1 MINFLPRLITGIA
14 YISLV
19 TGSIIYSSG
28 SFLVV
33 FILLTLLATYESH
46 ELWKKIKLNSSNHSF
61 NSNQSLIFRLP
72 QYYVFQSMTVLAII
86 PFSFDELYNPFPI
99 LLIFILIWISD
110 TMSYFFGSYFGKT
123 KMKIKASPN
132 KTWEGFVGGFLC
144 SITFSIISF
153 NYIQEIY
160 PFWKT
165 VSLGILIP
173 IFGLIG
179 DIYQSK
185 IKRMAGVK
193 DSGTILP
200 GHGGVLDRLDSAMGV
215 SYIVLIITL
224 I

>member
-1 MINFLPRLITGIA
+1 MINFLPRLITGIV
-14 YISLV
+14 YITLI
-19 TGSIIYSSG
+19 TGSIIYSSK

-33 FILLTLLATYESH
+33 FILLTLLAIYESH
-46 ELWKKIKLNSSNHSF
+46 ELWKKIKLN

-72 QYYVFQSMTVLAII
+72 QYYVFQSMIVLALI
-86 PFSFDELYNPFPI
+86 PFSFDEFYNPFPI

-132 KTWEGFVGGFLC
+132 KTWEGFIGGLLC
-144 SITFSIISF
+144 SIIFSIISF

>member
-1 MINFLPRLITGIA
+1 MINFLPRLITGIL
-14 YISLV
+14 YILLV
-19 TGSIIYSSG
+19 AGSIIYSSE

-33 FILLTLLATYESH
+33 FILLTLLAAYESH
-46 ELWKKIKLNSSNHSF
+46 ELWRKTQIK
-61 NSNQSLIFRLP
+61 NSNQSLVYRLP

-86 PFSFDELYNPFPI
+86 PFSFDEFYNPFPI

-132 KTWEGFVGGFLC
+132 KTWEGFIGGLLC
-144 SITFSIISF
+144 SIIFSVISF

-165 VSLGILIP
+165 IILGLFVP
-173 IFGLIG
+173 VFGLFG

-185 IKRMAGVK
+185 IKRNAGVK
-193 DSGTILP
+193 DSGAILP
-200 GHGGVLDRLDSAMGV
+200 GHGGIFDRLDSAMGV
-215 SYIVLIITL
+215 SYIALIITL

>member
-1 MINFLPRLITGIA
+1 MINFLPRLITGIV

-19 TGSIIYSSG
+19 TGSIIYSSE

-46 ELWKKIKLNSSNHSF
+46 ELWKKIKLN

-72 QYYVFQSMTVLAII
+72 QYYVFQSMIVLALI
-86 PFSFDELYNPFPI
+86 PFSFDEFYNPFPI

-132 KTWEGFVGGFLC
+132 KTWEGFIGGLLC
-144 SITFSIISF
+144 SLIFSIISF

-165 VSLGILIP
+165 FFLGLFVP
-173 IFGLIG
+173 IFGLFG
-179 DIYQSK
+179 DIYQSI
-185 IKRMAGVK
+185 IKRKAGVK

-200 GHGGVLDRLDSAMGV
+200 GHGGVFDRLDSAMGV
-215 SYIVLIITL
+215 SYIALIITL

>member
-1 MINFLPRLITGIA
+1 MINFLPRLITGIV

-19 TGSIIYSSG
+19 TGSIIHSSE

-33 FILLTLLATYESH
+33 FILLTLLAIYESH
-46 ELWKKIKLNSSNHSF
+46 ELWKKIKLN

-72 QYYVFQSMTVLAII
+72 QYYVFQSMIVLALI
-86 PFSFDELYNPFPI
+86 PFSFDEFYNPFPI

-144 SITFSIISF
+144 SIIFSIISF

>member
-1 MINFLPRLITGIA
+1 MINFLPRLITGIV
-14 YISLV
+14 YITLV
-19 TGSIIYSSG
+19 TGSIIYSSK

-33 FILLTLLATYESH
+33 FILLTLLAIYESH
-46 ELWKKIKLNSSNHSF
+46 ELWKKIKLN

-72 QYYVFQSMTVLAII
+72 QYYVFQSMIVLALI
-86 PFSFDELYNPFPI
+86 PFSFDEFYNPFPI

-110 TMSYFFGSYFGKT
+110 TISYFFGSYFGKT

-144 SITFSIISF
+144 SIIFSIISF

>member
-46 ELWKKIKLNSSNHSF
+46 ELWKKIKLN

-144 SITFSIISF
+144 SITFSII
-153 NYIQEIY
+153 
-160 PFWKT
+160 
-165 VSLGILIP
+165 
-173 IFGLIG
+173 
-179 DIYQSK
+179 
-185 IKRMAGVK
+185 
-193 DSGTILP
+193 
-200 GHGGVLDRLDSAMGV
+200 
-215 SYIVLIITL
+215 
-224 I
+224 

>member
-1 MINFLPRLITGIA
+1 MINFLPRLITGVLYILIIA
-14 YISLV
+14 
-19 TGSIIYSSG
+19 GSIIYSSE
-28 SFLVV
+28 SFLIV
-33 FILLTLLATYESH
+33 FILLTLLAAYESH
-46 ELWKKIKLNSSNHSF
+46 ELWRKIQIK
-61 NSNQSLIFRLP
+61 NSNQSLVYRLP
-72 QYYVFQSMTVLAII
+72 QYYVFQSMTVLALV
-86 PFSFDELYNPFPI
+86 PFSFDEFYNPYPI

-132 KTWEGFVGGFLC
+132 KTWEGFIGGLLC
-144 SITFSIISF
+144 SIIFSVISF

-165 VSLGILIP
+165 IFLGLFIP
-173 IFGLIG
+173 VFGLFG

-185 IKRMAGVK
+185 IKRKAGVK

-200 GHGGVLDRLDSAMGV
+200 GHGGIFDRLDSAMGV
-215 SYIVLIITL
+215 SYIALIITL

>member
-46 ELWKKIKLNSSNHSF
+46 ELWKKIKLN

-132 KTWEGFVGGFLC
+132 KTWEGFLGGFLC

>member
-46 ELWKKIKLNSSNHSF
+46 VLWKKIKLN

-72 QYYVFQSMTVLAII
+72 QYYVFQSMTVLALI

>member
-1 MINFLPRLITGIA
+1 MINFLPRLITGIL
-14 YISLV
+14 YILLV
-19 TGSIIYSSG
+19 AGSIIYSSE

-33 FILLTLLATYESH
+33 FILLTLIATYESH
-46 ELWKKIKLNSSNHSF
+46 ELWRKIQIK
-61 NSNQSLIFRLP
+61 NSNQSLVYRLP

-86 PFSFDELYNPFPI
+86 PFSFDEFYNPFPI

-132 KTWEGFVGGFLC
+132 KTWEGFIGGLLC
-144 SITFSIISF
+144 SIIFSVISF

-165 VSLGILIP
+165 IILGLFVP
-173 IFGLIG
+173 VFGLFG

-185 IKRMAGVK
+185 IKRNAGVK
-193 DSGTILP
+193 DSGAILP
-200 GHGGVLDRLDSAMGV
+200 GHGGIFDRLDSAMGV
-215 SYIVLIITL
+215 SYIALIITL